1 MNNSLDIIAAKMKT
15 AAKEDKNSPLRLTE
29 VISKKQAVELDDYLK
44 QEIKIWLDNNLEKIT
59 REEVAKHLNK

>member
-1 MNNSLDIIAAKMKT
+1 MKT